1 MKHIQFFFFFIVLFI
16 VSVNTYAQSLDRVLS
31 AEEFRQR
38 IIEEK
43 RQQLRREIQ
52 VSEND
57 RMTILYDE
65 SIFMSIPYVKGLQF
79 VNIKFK
85 MMGDIVFALR
95 EKKQNELMIIFA
107 NTNDELNQ
115 MLLIQGK
122 KTVNLLYYNYPS
134 NSFSVKERYQIS
146 NTFFEKLVYAFNA
159 FLAISP
165 ENREKVAQA
174 IRDYRLAEF
183 IKDVLPDV
191 ESERNI
197 TTGNFRFIG
206 FTAGFGFAT
215 AASDK
220 YNYYDPEAG
229 PAMIFDVNFRYAYL
243 FRRNNNL
250 HVGFIIDV
258 GIWSEFANQQLYHPG
273 FNFLFGVKY
282 KRFLFGIG
290 CYFYLISPFQ
300 KQKYVEFKATSFKKI
315 DIGLILSMNFLLGSR
330 MNYLLGIDIRINL
343 NKRIIT
349 RNTATGEI
357 LDETGH
363 TAIFIK
369 FGYGF

>member
-174 IRDYRLAEF
+174 IRDYRLTEF
-183 IKDVLPDV
+183 IKNELPDI
-191 ESERNI
+191 EAERNI
-197 TTGNFRFIG
+197 STGNYRFIG
-206 FTAGFGFAT
+206 FTIGIGLAKSY
-215 AASDK
+215 SDK
-220 YNYYDPEAG
+220 YDYYAPVSSGDHSVIP
-229 PAMIFDVNFRYAYL
+229 IFNVDANFRYM
-243 FRRNNNL
+243 NL
-250 HVGFIIDV
+250 YRINSDFHIGFIVDFGIWCEFIENSIQFLGSDLMLGMKFERLLV
-258 GIWSEFANQQLYHPG
+258 GIGGYIYFRVSKWDNDNSIVTQLKTIDTG
-273 FNFLFGVKY
+273 LMFSFNY
-282 KRFLFGIG
+282 
-290 CYFYLISPFQ
+290 
-300 KQKYVEFKATSFKKI
+300 
-315 DIGLILSMNFLLGSR
+315 LLGSR
-330 MNYLLGIDIRINL
+330 MNYLLGLDIRVNL
-343 NKRIIT
+343 NKFVIHKSDEV
-349 RNTATGEI
+349 GHVSI
-357 LDETGH
+357 L
-363 TAIFIK
+363 FK